1 MAKHDILLYNSAS
14 KGFTTNIN
22 SDTVRIK
29 GSSDELLSIENSS
42 GTKNLQ
48 IDTIGSNFT
57 FNAPLTA
64 SGNFSGSLATTASF
78 GRVVANRFAG
88 DASQMTNTPISDG
101 TVSSSAQLA
110 VNISGSFDEGFTHS
124 GAVSGSST
132 STGSFGFA
140 TSTKYDSN
148 INISGI
154 TNKIPANT
162 ISSSAQIA
170 SEISGAFDS
179 GFEFTGTI
187 SGSSTSTGSFGKF
200 IIGDKIINGDGQF
213 LTNISYTPSTFSS
226 SFQIASEISGAFDE
240 GFTFGGGLD
249 ANQRFTASFVGVS
262 GSAFAYANHSAT
274 TMSISSTCG
283 SDFDYRL
290 NDAITGGQIK
300 GNSIGTGVWSSGP
313 NRNDDQSG
321 FAAVGTQNAYLSAGG
336 YKAPKDE
343 TEKYDGTAW
352 SISAKMSIENCTA
365 AGFGTQN
372 AAAIAGGQGDYDGT
386 ELYNGA
392 TYSDAGNM
400 ASQRRYGGSAGTQNA
415 GLVFA
420 GTSPSPS
427 AHTDQCDTET
437 FDGNA
442 WSQVNNLNTTRTIGG
457 SGGTQNAAI
466 LAGGYKHSPGAVQ
479 NATETWNGTNW
490 TTVANLNTARS
501 GIGGIGTQNHFIAG
515 GGSSPSIVG
524 ITEEWNGTSWS
535 ETSDLSQVRSTFS
548 GGQGGLGTAGILA
561 GGQIGSP
568 TATNTVEFWNDN
580 STTGSF
586 GRVEVATKFGSGID
600 ATGVSVTIPTGTVSG
615 SAQIASD
622 VSGSFTS
629 GFTHSGEIKGVVGIG
644 LSGVWSAVGSS
655 PNTLRDYAASAGS
668 GGGTVDASKSALM
681 FGGRVSPASVTCTE
695 EWDGLTWTE
704 TGDLITDRIQ
714 HGGFGTTEAAVAVGS
729 APYPTNTGT
738 KTEEFNGTSW
748 SEVTDIG
755 TAAGGIYG
763 MSAGTQN
770 SGLIFNAVSSN
781 AGASGTESYE
791 YNGTNWTAGGD
802 ASVKHARGQM
812 GGTQN
817 SAVLFGGMTAASNTG
832 ETCTEE
838 YNGTSFSTG
847 GSLNVKHSEFG
858 GDGASAANGL
868 AVGDSYGNTE
878 AGTNVARCTEAYN
891 GDSWTVKTPLP
902 FKMGSGEYQGTATK
916 GIAFGGYWRFPN
928 LNSGLALMPQ
938 NYEWDDESVAVMPNT
953 GSFGKVNFA
962 SIGTAVN
969 VTGMTNF
976 KPDNTVSSSAQLAVN
991 ISGSFDEGFQY
1002 GGALTANQNLTASF
1016 VGVSGSAFAY
1026 ANHSATTMSISST
1039 SGSDFDYRLADGIT
1053 AGKIKGN
1060 TIGTGNWTAA
1070 TARTV
1075 ANASGF
1081 VAGTQTALL
1090 SGAGYDAS
1098 GPDSSAVYK
1107 YNGAAWSLSAALIKG
1122 RSAAGSAGT
1131 QNAALIFGGGDNGNT
1146 QSGLISCTEKYNG
1159 STWSE
1164 TGNLPAAGKNTA
1176 GTGTQNAAIQAG
1188 RYCTPGSSPGAHGT
1202 ETYLFDGNAWSDA
1215 GADLITAGRRDA
1227 AFGGTYD
1234 AAVSVGG
1241 SPYPT
1246 GCRCVE
1252 NWNGSTWSSG
1262 TIINTGRIGASFAGT
1277 QNSAIIFGHQAP
1289 YSGITEEW
1297 NGTSWTET
1305 NDLIKP
1311 RAFGG
1316 CTAGG
1321 LQDSAIAVSGY
1332 CHPTNVTDTEH
1343 WDAGSSTTGSF
1354 GLLDVSN
1361 YIITNTGELE
1371 NQSSILTANSVSG
1384 SAQLSVNISGSFD
1397 EGFNYAG
1404 SISGSS
1410 TSSGSFARFSADNYN
1425 LSAEID
1431 VLTASISNLIPD
1443 NLVSSSAQIASDI
1456 SGSFDEGF
1464 NYVGNLSGSYDT
1476 TGSFNLIHAL
1486 EYPNIDASAF
1496 LNHPTAS
1503 GTVTGS
1509 SQLATDISGSFNEG
1523 FEFTGLIS
1531 GSSTSTA
1538 SFNNF
1543 ISDKLVTKNILN
1555 NNGINVIPHVGN
1567 SFYDTRQFLPGS
1579 ASLQLTSCGS
1589 CSDTSTNGYDAFDGQ
1604 LSVGTNGILNISFQT
1619 SSFVATNTRGIQPG
1633 VWSAGPN
1640 MLLARAANMVGSS
1653 NSSIA
1658 IGGTQGAGSAAGC
1671 PEAQHFDGISWR
1683 QGGSITH
1690 YKYAGRPGSGAA
1702 AGQSENDA
1710 ASYGFYTSAGHG
1722 ADANNMYN
1730 GVVWTEGPK
1739 NPGGNSDGQ
1748 GGAGCSAFSTVVFG
1762 GGTGTDEFNGTAWSE
1777 GGNLNQTR
1785 NNTFGFGSQNAAVA
1799 HSGNYNNGRY
1809 HTEHYDGTSWT
1820 AVNSS
1825 LLAHDGGDG
1834 GAYGTQNS
1842 AHSNKQGT
1850 DHQSYDGVTWSRTT
1864 DSSVTRFYAGIS
1876 GNAQNAM
1883 MIGGRSPSVSD
1894 ASVNTVEVFHDA
1906 FMSGSFLQTKK
1917 IASNYS

>member
-200 IIGDKIINGDGQF
+200 IVGDKVINGDGQF

-240 GFTFGGGLD
+240 GFTYSGEIKGVSVGAWSEVSEQNTARDYTMAAGGNGGAVDTRNSALLFGGRDYPAVCSITEEWNGTSWSEVGDMNTGRNKGAGFGSTEAAVAVGGNLASANHSTNTEEFGGTNWSNGEAFPTPAGGFMTAAGTLPAGMVMNGGYSPGTTGGANQGQASTENVNYDGTDWSAGDNLNLSLSRAAGGGTQNSAIIFGGLD
-249 ANQRFTASFVGVS
+249 ASSLGSSCTEVYDGSAWSVAAAMIHKRAEFGGDAASENDALTGGNTYPSPGGGGGYGGQKTETWDGTAWSEKVDLPNIYNYNAHVEGKSSGGLLFGGMVRSPSLVLNTNVLQWNGTALAGMTNTGSFGRVEVATKFGSGIDATGVSVTIPTGTVSGSAQIASDVSGSFTAGFTHSGEIKGVVGIGLSGVWSAVGSSLNTLRDYAASAGSGGGTVDASKSALMFGGRVSPASVTCTEEWDGLTWTETGDLITDRIQHGGFGTTEAAVAVGAAPYPTMTGTKTEEFNGTSWSEVTDIGTAAGGIYGMSAGTQNSGLIFNAVTPSAPTSGTEAYEYNGTNWTAGGDSSVTHVRGAMGGTQNSAVLFGGQTAASNTGETCTEEYNGTSFSTGGSLNVKHSEFGGDGASAANGLAVGDSYGNIDSGVDRERCTEAYNGSSWTVKTPLPFKMGSTEYQGTATKGIAFSGYWRFPNLNSGLSLMPQNYEWDDESVAVMPNTGSFGKVNFASIGTAVNVTGMTNFKPDNTISSSVQLAVNISGSFDEGFQYGGALTANQRFTASYVGVS
-262 GSAFAYANHSAT
+262 GSTFAYAANAT
-274 TMSISSTCG
+274 TMSISSVCG

-290 NDAITGGQIK
+290 DDALTGGQIRGK
-300 GNSIGTGVWSSGP
+300 TIGTGAWSAGP

-586 GRVEVATKFGSGID
+586 G
-600 ATGVSVTIPTGTVSG
+600 
-615 SAQIASD
+615 
-622 VSGSFTS
+622 
-629 GFTHSGEIKGVVGIG
+629 
-644 LSGVWSAVGSS
+644 
-655 PNTLRDYAASAGS
+655 
-668 GGGTVDASKSALM
+668 
-681 FGGRVSPASVTCTE
+681 
-695 EWDGLTWTE
+695 
-704 TGDLITDRIQ
+704 
-714 HGGFGTTEAAVAVGS
+714 
-729 APYPTNTGT
+729 
-738 KTEEFNGTSW
+738 
-748 SEVTDIG
+748 
-755 TAAGGIYG
+755 
-763 MSAGTQN
+763 
-770 SGLIFNAVSSN
+770 
-781 AGASGTESYE
+781 
-791 YNGTNWTAGGD
+791 
-802 ASVKHARGQM
+802 
-812 GGTQN
+812 
-817 SAVLFGGMTAASNTG
+817 
-832 ETCTEE
+832 
-838 YNGTSFSTG
+838 
-847 GSLNVKHSEFG
+847 
-858 GDGASAANGL
+858 
-868 AVGDSYGNTE
+868 
-878 AGTNVARCTEAYN
+878 
-891 GDSWTVKTPLP
+891 
-902 FKMGSGEYQGTATK
+902 
-916 GIAFGGYWRFPN
+916 
-928 LNSGLALMPQ
+928 
-938 NYEWDDESVAVMPNT
+938 
-953 GSFGKVNFA
+953 
-962 SIGTAVN
+962 
-969 VTGMTNF
+969 
-976 KPDNTVSSSAQLAVN
+976 
-991 ISGSFDEGFQY
+991 
-1002 GGALTANQNLTASF
+1002 
-1016 VGVSGSAFAY
+1016 
-1026 ANHSATTMSISST
+1026 
-1039 SGSDFDYRLADGIT
+1039 
-1053 AGKIKGN
+1053 
-1060 TIGTGNWTAA
+1060 
-1070 TARTV
+1070 
-1075 ANASGF
+1075 
-1081 VAGTQTALL
+1081 
-1090 SGAGYDAS
+1090 
-1098 GPDSSAVYK
+1098 
-1107 YNGAAWSLSAALIKG
+1107 
-1122 RSAAGSAGT
+1122 
-1131 QNAALIFGGGDNGNT
+1131 
-1146 QSGLISCTEKYNG
+1146 
-1159 STWSE
+1159 
-1164 TGNLPAAGKNTA
+1164 
-1176 GTGTQNAAIQAG
+1176 
-1188 RYCTPGSSPGAHGT
+1188 
-1202 ETYLFDGNAWSDA
+1202 
-1215 GADLITAGRRDA
+1215 
-1227 AFGGTYD
+1227 
-1234 AAVSVGG
+1234 
-1241 SPYPT
+1241 
-1246 GCRCVE
+1246 
-1252 NWNGSTWSSG
+1252 
-1262 TIINTGRIGASFAGT
+1262 
-1277 QNSAIIFGHQAP
+1277 
-1289 YSGITEEW
+1289 
-1297 NGTSWTET
+1297 
-1305 NDLIKP
+1305 
-1311 RAFGG
+1311 
-1316 CTAGG
+1316 
-1321 LQDSAIAVSGY
+1321 
-1332 CHPTNVTDTEH
+1332 
-1343 WDAGSSTTGSF
+1343 
-1354 GLLDVSN
+1354 LLDVSN
-1361 YIITNTGELE
+1361 YSVTNTELV
-1371 NQSSILTANSVSG
+1371 NQSGALTANSVSG
-1384 SAQLSVNISGSFD
+1384 SAQLAVSISGSFD
-1397 EGFNYAG
+1397 EGFNFAG

-1509 SQLATDISGSFNEG
+1509 SQFAADISGSFNEG

-1658 IGGTQGAGSAAGC
+1658 IGGTQGAGSANGC

-1690 YKYAGRPGSGAA
+1690 YKYAGRPGNGAA

-1739 NPGGNSDGQ
+1739 NPGGNSNGQ

-1864 DSSVTRFYAGIS
+1864 DSSVTRIYAGIS

-1906 FMSGSFLQTKK
+1906 FMSGSFLITKK